1 MEEFDRRILKY
12 QGKKRIDPEKKSR
25 MEFPSADEVAAMDR
39 LKETSQ
45 GKKRAGGPE
54 SCEQQKV
61 KRAKWERDQPDAGS
75 SRFPVMNTDRT
86 RPKPVSPILGSLSP
100 THHYSP
106 PLRTKLLP
114 KVIEGHFTTVL
125 TDRLG
130 RVQLGGHSEDMT
142 WPPDRG
148 KKGKDPVLLP
158 PYHINSELHPFNQP
172 VAGPSKLTTAAGPS
186 SLTSST
192 ELPHGQPVVVPSATP
207 MSKESAR
214 LLNAPPLAQIS
225 TESASITMADEA
237 ASGEEDEESEEESVV
252 EKLVSG
258 SPLEDLQDQ
267 DDPECDAENEPELA
281 PDDAEQLDEDDR
293 HHDFSLRERPPA
305 IRIKRES
312 LIPPSLYGP
321 HGDSAQVLNV
331 FRRTSAAHAQYLRP
345 GTRMR
350 V

>member
-1 MEEFDRRILKY
+1 
-12 QGKKRIDPEKKSR
+12 
-25 MEFPSADEVAAMDR
+25 
-39 LKETSQ
+39 
-45 GKKRAGGPE
+45 
-54 SCEQQKV
+54 
-61 KRAKWERDQPDAGS
+61 
-75 SRFPVMNTDRT
+75 MNTDRT
-86 RPKPVSPILGSLSP
+86 RPKSVSPTFGSLSP

-106 PLRTKLLP
+106 PLRTKRLP
-114 KVIEGHFTTVL
+114 KVIEGHFTTAL

-130 RVQLGGHSEDMT
+130 RVRLGGHSEEMT

-148 KKGKDPVLLP
+148 KKGKDPVLFP
-158 PYHINSELHPFNQP
+158 PYHIDSELHPFNQP

-225 TESASITMADEA
+225 TESASSTMADEA
-237 ASGEEDEESEEESVV
+237 ASGEEDEESNHDIKEAEEESVV

-258 SPLEDLQDQ
+258 SPLEGLQDQ

-293 HHDFSLRERPPA
+293 HHNFSLQERPPA
-305 IRIKRES
+305 IRIERES

-321 HGDSAQVLNV
+321 LGDSAQVLNSV
-331 FRRTSAAHAQYLRP
+331 SLDVCRTRSVSPSWNANEGITLLSSNGRMHQMLERRLGKHGMKKRVAQLLR
-345 GTRMR
+345 
-350 V
+350 